1 MTKGNNDQASRRADL
16 TVESAIYEI
25 RVEGR
30 LDGDAWLEWCDTMV
44 LTVDEESGQ
53 SVLRGPIAD
62 QAALYGLLSKL
73 HALALPLLALNRI
86 GDFLNTL

>member
-1 MTKGNNDQASRRADL
+1 MNDQASRRADL
-16 TVESAIYEI
+16 AAEPAIYEI

-30 LDGDAWLEWCDTMV
+30 LDGGAWLEWCDTMA

-62 QAALYGLLSKL
+62 QSALYGLLSRL
-73 HALALPLLALNRI
+73 HALALPLLALNRM
-86 GDFLNTL
+86 GDFLDTL